1 MTDRRPPP
9 PPWRRDPPE
18 RRVPGYRPE
27 PPRRRARKSADG
39 SGWKRLVRPL
49 LSVFII
55 AFLAGSA
62 WLVAIARDLPSID
75 TLDTDPARVGGIV
88 FLDHED
94 RVIARRGASHGRAL
108 SIDELPPYL
117 VDAVLAVED
126 RRFYQHHGVD
136 LRGTLRALWANIRAG
151 QVVQGGSTITQQLAK
166 NLFLTSDRTLVRKV
180 QEMILAFQLE
190 ARFTKDEILALYL
203 DRVYF
208 GAGTYGVEAAAQ
220 RYFGRS
226 ATEVSLG
233 EAALLAGLLKAPS
246 RYSPA
251 NDLGRA
257 AARATV
263 VLDLMYET
271 GRITEE
277 ERLAAAETPIRVARE
292 ASSPGAGYFVDWIAG
307 QARELSG
314 DPRADLVVRTTLDV
328 DAQRAAEAALRGVL
342 DNPDTARGATQ
353 GAMVALAPDGAV
365 RAMVGGR
372 DYAASQYNRAVLARR
387 QPGSSF
393 KAFVYAAAFEG
404 GLTPDDVR
412 DDLPVSYGNWS
423 PENYSGRYAGPITL
437 RDAFIDSSN
446 VVAVRV
452 AEETGR
458 GHIAAL
464 ARRLGIDSEI
474 RLDPSMA
481 LGAFEVTPI
490 ELAGAY
496 TAFANGGLRAD
507 PYAIRGIETAAG
519 DVLYVN
525 DDTPGPVVL
534 DARTLT
540 WMRELMSGVVSYG
553 TGRAAGLPGRITG
566 GKTGTTNDNRDA
578 WFAGYVDGMTTAI
591 WVGNDDFSPTERA
604 AGGGPPALIFRAFAE
619 AAPVEPLPA
628 QPRWQPDLPD
638 EDDEDDEE
646 RNDPISSFLSRLAG
660 GN

>member
-1 MTDRRPPP
+1 MTDRRTPPA
-9 PPWRRDPPE
+9 PWRRDPPE
-18 RRVPGYRPE
+18 RRVPGYRPDT
-27 PPRRRARKSADG
+27 PQRRARKPAG
-39 SGWKRLVRPL
+39 GGGWKRLIRPL

-62 WLVAIARDLPSID
+62 FLIAIARDLPSID
-75 TLDTDPARVGGIV
+75 TLDTDPMRVGGIV

-108 SIDELPPYL
+108 TVDELPPYL
-117 VDAVLAVED
+117 IDAVLAVED
-126 RRFYQHHGVD
+126 RRFYDHHGVD

-151 QVVQGGSTITQQLAK
+151 HVVQGGSTITQQLAK
-166 NLFLTSDRTLVRKV
+166 NLFLTSDRTMLRKI
-180 QEMILAFQLE
+180 QEMMLAFQLE

-292 ASSPGAGYFVDWIAG
+292 ASSPGAGYFIDWIAG
-307 QARELSG
+307 QVRELAG
-314 DPRADLVVRTTLDV
+314 EPRADLIVRTTLDV
-328 DAQRAAEAALRGVL
+328 DAQRAAEAALRNVL

-404 GLTPDDVR
+404 GLTPNDVR
-412 DDLPVSYGNWS
+412 DDLPITYGNWS

-446 VVAVRV
+446 VVAVRI

-464 ARRLGIDSEI
+464 AQRLGIDSEI
-474 RLDPSMA
+474 RLDRSMA

-496 TAFANGGLRAD
+496 TAFANGGFRAD
-507 PYAIRGIETAAG
+507 PYAIRGIETVNG
-519 DVLYVN
+519 QVLYVD

-553 TGRAAGLPGRITG
+553 TGRAAGIPGRITG

-628 QPRWQPDLPD
+628 QPRWQPDP
-638 EDDEDDEE
+638 EE
-646 RNDPISSFLSRLAG
+646 EEEEADDPISSFLSRLAG

>member
-18 RRVPGYRPE
+18 RRVPGYRPGT
-27 PPRRRARKSADG
+27 PQRRARKSG
-39 SGWKRLVRPL
+39 GGEGWKRLVRPV
-49 LSVFII
+49 LSLFII

-62 WLVAIARDLPSID
+62 FLIAIARDLPSID
-75 TLDTDPARVGGIV
+75 TLDTDPVRVGGIV

-108 SIDELPPYL
+108 TVDELPPYL
-117 VDAVLAVED
+117 IDAVLAVED
-126 RRFYQHHGVD
+126 RRFYDHHGVD
-136 LRGTLRALWANIRAG
+136 LRGTLRAMWANIRAG
-151 QVVQGGSTITQQLAK
+151 HVVQGGSTITQQLAK
-166 NLFLTSDRTLVRKV
+166 NLFLTSDRTMLRKI
-180 QEMILAFQLE
+180 QEMMLAFQLE

-292 ASSPGAGYFVDWIAG
+292 ASSPGAGYFIDWIAG
-307 QARELSG
+307 QVRELAG
-314 DPRADLVVRTTLDV
+314 EPRADLIVRTTLDV
-328 DAQRAAEAALRGVL
+328 DAQRAAEAALRNVL

-404 GLTPDDVR
+404 GLTPNDVR
-412 DDLPVSYGNWS
+412 DDLPISYGNWS

-464 ARRLGIDSEI
+464 AQRLGIDSEI
-474 RLDPSMA
+474 RLDRSMA

-496 TAFANGGLRAD
+496 TAFANGGFRAD
-507 PYAIRGIETAAG
+507 PYAIRGIETVNG
-519 DVLYVN
+519 EVLYVD

-553 TGRAAGLPGRITG
+553 TGRAAGIPGRITG

-628 QPRWQPDLPD
+628 QPRWQPDP
-638 EDDEDDEE
+638 EEEDEE
-646 RNDPISSFLSRLAG
+646 ADDPISSFLSRLAG